1 MMKRETLKVKSWN
14 IDECE
19 NRAVYLLKT
28 HVWRVKKA
36 LHSRFLGPFCVI
48 LERQTE
54 DEKFVADTEK
64 INLMSDLLGRAFRDD
79 LGALEHLCRYY
90 NLIEPNEMN
99 VRQKKYFEEKLA
111 KIKDKE

>member
-1 MMKRETLKVKSWN
+1 MIKREILKVKSWN

-48 LERQTE
+48 LERQTD
-54 DEKFVADTEK
+54 DEKFVADTQK
-64 INLMSDLLGRAFRDD
+64 IEAMSNLFDLAFKDD

-90 NLIEPNEMN
+90 SLIEQSEMN
-99 VRQKKYFEEKLA
+99 VRQKKYFEKKLA
-111 KIKDKE
+111 KIRDKE